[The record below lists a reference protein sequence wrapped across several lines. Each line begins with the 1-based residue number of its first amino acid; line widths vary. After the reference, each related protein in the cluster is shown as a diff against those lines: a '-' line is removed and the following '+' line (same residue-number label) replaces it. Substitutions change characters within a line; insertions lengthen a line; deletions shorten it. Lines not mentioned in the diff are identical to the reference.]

1 MPEPPELPELG
12 YSAWLKELPEL
23 RSQVAG
29 LPLTMDIPVG
39 VDMDQLD
46 TQINFGASTSNQS
59 KSIKQSPI

>member
-1 MPEPPELPELG
+1 
-12 YSAWLKELPEL
+12 
-23 RSQVAG
+23 
-29 LPLTMDIPVG
+29 MDIPGG